1 MREAVS
7 DILEERAQLGGD
19 MSRMVVAS
27 FALHGL
33 LVASLFFAPGFWSIN
48 VEREE
53 TPMMI
58 SLGGAPGPDS
68 GGMNTISNRA
78 IQREAAPDEKPNVTP
93 PATKPPEMVVPEPTA
108 AKPVPKTPTKPI
120 EKPKE
125 PSAARKESSGEKVA
139 FGAGKVETPGAAQ
152 VPFGG
157 LTTGGGGGDGGR
169 VDVANFC
176 CPSYIQSV
184 VSIVRRNWSGR
195 QGITGQNTIKF
206 VIHRDG
212 RIDGIAVAES
222 GGQLLDMAS
231 VRAVTLTRQLPALPR
246 EYTGSSLTFYLDFDY
261 KR

>member
-7 DILEERAQLGGD
+7 DILEERAQLTSG

-27 FALHGL
+27 LGLHAL
-33 LVASLFFAPGFWSIN
+33 LVASLFFAPQFWSIN
-48 VEREE
+48 VEREA

-68 GGMNTISNRA
+68 GGMNTLSNRA
-78 IQREAAPDEKPNVTP
+78 VQREAAPEEKPTVSP
-93 PATKPPEMVVPEPTA
+93 PATKPPEMVLPEPKA
-108 AKPVPKTPTKPI
+108 AKPAPKTPAKPI

-125 PSAARKESSGEKVA
+125 PSAARKPSSGEKVA
-139 FGAGKVETPGAAQ
+139 AGAGKVETPGAPQ

-157 LTTGGGGGDGGR
+157 LATGGGGDGGR

-176 CPSYIQSV
+176 CPAYISSV
-184 VSIVRRNWSGR
+184 VSVVRRNWSGR
-195 QGITGQNTIKF
+195 QGINGQNTIKF

-222 GGQLLDMAS
+222 AGQLLDMAS
-231 VRAVTLTRQLPALPR
+231 LRAVTTTSRVPALPR
-246 EYTGSSLTFYLDFDY
+246 EFTGNSLTFYLDFEY

>member
-7 DILEERAQLGGD
+7 DILEERAQLASG
-19 MSRMVVAS
+19 MSRMVLVS
-27 FALHGL
+27 LGLHTL
-33 LVASLFFAPGFWSIN
+33 LVASLFFAPQFWSIR

-53 TPMMI
+53 MPMMI

-78 IQREAAPDEKPNVTP
+78 VQRETAPEEKPTVTP
-93 PATKPPEMVVPEPTA
+93 PSTKPPEMVLPEPKA
-108 AKPVPKTPTKPI
+108 AKPAPKTPAKPI

-125 PSAARKESSGEKVA
+125 PSSTRKPSSGEKVA
-139 FGAGKVETPGAAQ
+139 PGAGKVETPGAPQ

-157 LTTGGGGGDGGR
+157 LTTGGGGDGGY

-176 CPSYIQSV
+176 CPAYISSV
-184 VSIVRRNWSGR
+184 VSVVRRNWSGR
-195 QGITGQNTIKF
+195 QGINGQNTIKF

-231 VRAVTLTRQLPALPR
+231 MRAVTTTRRVPALPR
-246 EYTGSSLTFYLDFDY
+246 EFTGNSLTFYLDFEY

>member
-7 DILEERAQLGGD
+7 DILEERAQLDGD
-19 MSRMVVAS
+19 MRRMVVVS
-27 FALHGL
+27 FVLHGL
-33 LVASLFFAPGFWSIN
+33 LVASLFFAPGFWSIS

-58 SLGGAPGPDS
+58 SIGGAPGPDS
-68 GGMNTISNRA
+68 GGLNTISNRA
-78 IQREAAPDEKPNVTP
+78 VQREASPEEKPTVTP
-93 PATKPPEMVVPEPTA
+93 PATKPPEMVLPEPKA
-108 AKPVPKTPTKPI
+108 AKPAPKTPPKPI

-125 PSAARKESSGEKVA
+125 PSSARKESSGEKVA
-139 FGAGKVETPGAAQ
+139 PGAGKVETPGAPQ

-157 LTTGGGGGDGGR
+157 LTTGGGGDGAGR

-176 CPSYIQSV
+176 CPSYISSV

-195 QGITGQNTIKF
+195 QGINGQNTIRF

-222 GGQLLDMAS
+222 GGQLLDIAS
-231 VRAVTLTRQLPALPR
+231 MRAVTVTRQLPPLPR
-246 EYTGSSLTFYLDFDY
+246 EYTGNTLTFYLDFDY